1 MSRNNVLLSCYVVTM
16 VEEPDRVVIPVSTP
30 LGTPVPT
37 VLENSLRVTL
47 TTHTIRTVSVA
58 CIRSVASLV
67 WGGGGL
73 GLFGPTNPS
82 TLVTPLYGIH
92 IISSIDLY
100 SVTKCMCINVCY
112 FLCSLMLLLKHS
124 SRLSQLMQSQPIAWN
139 PPIVVHQLMY
149 QRSAG
154 LS

>member
-16 VEEPDRVVIPVSTP
+16 VEEPDRVIIPVSTP

-67 WGGGGL
+67 CVGGGG
-73 GLFGPTNPS
+73 GGGAWSFWPYQSFYPS
-82 TLVTPLYGIH
+82 DAPVWYTYH
-92 IISSIDLY
+92 IQY
-100 SVTKCMCINVCY
+100 RFV
-112 FLCSLMLLLKHS
+112 
-124 SRLSQLMQSQPIAWN
+124 
-139 PPIVVHQLMY
+139 
-149 QRSAG
+149 
-154 LS
+154 